1 MGMKPERERALLAFG
16 LLALAMTSGCFEMAV
31 PPALNLARAA
41 ISGISSSVHAA
52 KNNRVAQDTELCDV
66 GERPLPGLIELK
78 TDQLGKTMYRT
89 LKPGGPTLDQQAPQA
104 AGRIGALG
112 QWRAMG
118 DLSAM
123 HFEPPLQS
131 QLIPSSI
138 IFLAY
143 APAQVHGP
151 AEQSQSDALSHE
163 FAPIGTFDS
172 DNRLYFYSVVH
183 QLPCESP
190 RSPEP
195 AQASGGS
202 PRPESPEEPEQPDQ
216 PRPLAR

>member
-1 MGMKPERERALLAFG
+1 MGVKPERERALLAFG

-41 ISGISSSVHAA
+41 LSGISSPVHAA
-52 KNNRVAQDTELCDV
+52 KNNQVVQHMEPCDM
-66 GERPLPGLIELK
+66 GALLLPGLIELR
-78 TDQLGKTMYRT
+78 TDRLGKTMYRT
-89 LKPGGPTLDQQAPQA
+89 LKPSGPTIDLQAQQAVGQIGGP
-104 AGRIGALG
+104 GE
-112 QWRAMG
+112 WRAMAE
-118 DLSAM
+118 LSGM
-123 HFEPPLQS
+123 HFQPPLQS
-131 QLIPSSI
+131 QLVPSSI

-143 APAQVHGP
+143 APAQVHDP
-151 AEQSQSDALSHE
+151 AERSQFDALSNE

-190 RSPEP
+190 RLSEP
-195 AQASGGS
+195 AQASGES
-202 PRPESPEEPEQPDQ
+202 PRPASPEEPEE